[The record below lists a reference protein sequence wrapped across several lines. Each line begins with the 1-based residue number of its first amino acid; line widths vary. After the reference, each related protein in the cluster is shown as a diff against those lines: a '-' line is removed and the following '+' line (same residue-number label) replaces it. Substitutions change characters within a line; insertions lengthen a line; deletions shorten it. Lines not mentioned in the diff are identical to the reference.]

1 MSRVRSPNR
10 ALAAIALLLGG
21 LAPLAGSSFT
31 SRARLDPDGPAR
43 AHAVELAGWLRER
56 RAVQVVDLR
65 DSARFADFH
74 LPTARRM
81 EEDELERLE
90 LTRADTVVLYGDEAV
105 VARAHRAHADGPAR
119 VLYMVD
125 GVGEWLTD
133 IMNPVI
139 APDATPEER
148 AAFAPIAELSRY
160 FGGLPRTGLLPAKE
174 ASVQLLERTRR
185 RGCAF

>member
-21 LAPLAGSSFT
+21 LAPLVGSSFT
-31 SRARLDPDGPAR
+31 APARLEPDGPAR
-43 AHAVELAGWLRER
+43 ARAVELARWLRER

-65 DSARFADFH
+65 DSTRFADFH
-74 LPTARRM
+74 LPTARRLA
-81 EEDELERLE
+81 EDQLETLD

-105 VARAHRAHADGPAR
+105 VARAHRALADGPAR

-125 GVGEWLTD
+125 GVGEWLAE

-139 APDATPEER
+139 APDATAEQR

-160 FGGLPRTGLLPAKE
+160 FGGLPRQGVRD
-174 ASVQLLERTRR
+174 SSGSRHLLEQTRR